1 MRDWAGTGPVRGT
14 GPPLSRTRNV
24 PGTTDVRNASC
35 YSADLLMTTSQRG
48 AIGRTNGQNNL

>member
-35 YSADLLMTTSQRG
+35 YSADLLMTTSPTRSH
-48 AIGRTNGQNNL
+48 RKD